1 MASGSQQ
8 GDVPI
13 FAPLLVGSERRP
25 GSPKTHRVEP
35 WEHSHPD
42 FVPPNDERYLPAP
55 GVDEAGPAGIQRD
68 VLPVAGAESNGG
80 IVERLSAGLED

>member
-13 FAPLLVGSERRP
+13 FAPLLVGSDRR
-25 GSPKTHRVEP
+25 HRVEP

-42 FVPPNDERYLPAP
+42 FVPPNDEGYLPAP